1 MLRILHMSRI
11 EDLTVAG
18 WRRSHPAELSA
29 RIAAGLGVLL
39 LSPTVL
45 TAASRSRPEPS
56 APEPKA
62 ARSPRAAGTDVRLRI
77 AVTVSGLVAAASLV
91 YTAPGTPWARAD
103 VLAPAADTGSAPA
116 AAIPEMTHATT
127 TYSGVIRTADRTIL
141 VDAVPA
147 TVGSNTVAIT
157 VLDAKGAPAKVQ
169 QWSATASLPGA
180 GIPDVAVPLKGF
192 GEGVAAADPELPV
205 AGKWTFTVT
214 IRVAGASPTSFT
226 HVVPIGPSAP
236 PTP

>member
-1 MLRILHMSRI
+1 MSRI

-18 WRRSHPAELSA
+18 WRREHPAELGT

-45 TAASRSRPEPS
+45 TAASRSRVELS
-56 APEPKA
+56 APGPKA
-62 ARSPRAAGTDVRLRI
+62 AGSPRASRPDVRMRI

-103 VLAPAADTGSAPA
+103 VLAPAADAVPGQA
-116 AAIPEMTHATT
+116 AGAIPEMTHAAT
-127 TYSGVIRTADRTIL
+127 TYSGVIRTADRTVL

-147 TVGSNTVAIT
+147 TVGINTVAVT

-169 QWSATASLPGA
+169 KWSATASLPGA
-180 GIPDVAVPLKGF
+180 GVPDVAVPLKAF
-192 GEGVAAADPELPV
+192 GEGVAAADPQLPV
-205 AGKWTFTVT
+205 AGKWTFTIT

-226 HVVPIGPSAP
+226 HVVPIGPH
-236 PTP
+236 TP

>member
-18 WRRSHPAELSA
+18 DRREHPAELGA

-45 TAASRSRPEPS
+45 TAASRSRVEPS
-56 APEPKA
+56 APESKP
-62 ARSPRAAGTDVRLRI
+62 ARTPRAARDVRMRI
-77 AVTVSGLVAAASLV
+77 AVTVSGLIAATSLV

-103 VLAPAADTGSAPA
+103 VLAPPADAAAAPA
-116 AAIPEMTHATT
+116 AETPAEMTHAAT
-127 TYSGVIRTADRTIL
+127 TYSGVIRTADRTVL

-147 TVGSNTVAIT
+147 TVGINTVAIT
-157 VLDAKGAPAKVQ
+157 VLDAKGAPAKVE
-169 QWSATASLPGA
+169 QWAATARLPGA
-180 GIPDVAVPLKGF
+180 GIPDVAVPLKAF
-192 GEGVAAADPELPV
+192 GEGVAAADPQLPV
-205 AGKWTFTVT
+205 AGKWTFTIT

-226 HVVPIGPSAP
+226 HVVPIGPH
-236 PTP
+236 TP